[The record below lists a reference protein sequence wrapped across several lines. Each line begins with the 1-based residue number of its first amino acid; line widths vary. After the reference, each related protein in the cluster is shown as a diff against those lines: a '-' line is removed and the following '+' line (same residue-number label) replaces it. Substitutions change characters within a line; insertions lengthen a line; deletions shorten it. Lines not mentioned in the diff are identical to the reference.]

1 MLTRNGFHE
10 RSQSTSK
17 ETALLRVGLTC
28 RSFSNIQCHR
38 SRGTS
43 SLRSKIEFLSFW
55 QLVGNLIHQINVFYC
70 QLPHFQFF
78 ELVRDVRTPL
88 RNRIFCFCRPSSAI
102 CRRRSLWSCRLLSPL
117 PLLPLHRPHNI
128 SNHPVLHLFPRCS
141 LRLSFDCPEELACHQ
156 FGRAGV

>member
-70 QLPHFQFF
+70 QVPNFQLF
-78 ELVRDVRTPL
+78 ELVRNVRTPL
-88 RNRIFCFCRPSSAI
+88 CNRIFCFCRPSS
-102 CRRRSLWSCRLLSPL
+102 PL
-117 PLLPLHRPHNI
+117 PLLPLHRPKNI